1 MNGVQTRFKCKL
13 DVKRCKR
20 FVFPPSSLL
29 PRSNALKTKAI
40 RYFQTDRTLTRIV
53 SPPLYMKKNLFFH
66 FSVLAMLI
74 VLISA
79 CSSKK
84 PEYTNVIPSDASQVI
99 AVNLK
104 SLADKAGTK
113 DKETKEALQ
122 KLTDALKSDMNAATF
137 QQLEAV
143 LKDPAK
149 SGVDVNAPI
158 YVFNAPSFPYTT
170 MVAKVQSEDDL
181 LKLLE
186 VTEKEQ
192 IISHVAE
199 ADGYSFAQINKRAL
213 LAFTPTTLMVVNYTG
228 TSQLE
233 KVKEG
238 IPALLKQTGENSIN
252 SNTAFKKMQ
261 KQDGDINMLISPSSL
276 LSAYANPLNYGIS
289 HNIDLKDLKMLGSL
303 SFEKGKIELK
313 VESYTENTE
322 LKALF
327 EKQIK
332 STCPIENTFLKYFP
346 KSTLALF
353 SIGINGEEFY
363 NVLQENEQFRNDFS
377 ITKAAEVKD
386 LFSAFHNDLT
396 IGLINV
402 TMNSNPSFLAYA
414 SVKNDAP
421 LKALYE
427 KKSELGLKRGED
439 IVKLNENEYVY
450 KSRAINIFFG
460 IRDKQMYATNDELLY
475 KNACKTAD
483 PSAKETDFASSLKGK
498 RTAFVINAEAVLDL
512 PVVKMLAGFGGQEY
526 STYYSLLG
534 NISYL
539 EAVGNEDKATVTLQL
554 KNKNVNAL
562 KQIVDFIKQFAGM

>member
-1 MNGVQTRFKCKL
+1 M
-13 DVKRCKR
+13 DV
-20 FVFPPSSLL
+20 
-29 PRSNALKTKAI
+29 
-40 RYFQTDRTLTRIV
+40 
-53 SPPLYMKKNLFFH
+53 H
-66 FSVLAMLI
+66 
-74 VLISA
+74 
-79 CSSKK
+79 
-84 PEYTNVIPSDASQVI
+84 
-99 AVNLK
+99 
-104 SLADKAGTK
+104 
-113 DKETKEALQ
+113 
-122 KLTDALKSDMNAATF
+122 
-137 QQLEAV
+137 
-143 LKDPAK
+143 
-149 SGVDVNAPI
+149 API
-158 YVFNAPSFPYTT
+158 YIFNAPSFPYTT
-170 MVAKVQSEDDL
+170 MVAKVQNKDDL

-192 IISHVAE
+192 IISHVSE
-199 ADGYSFAQINKRAL
+199 ADGYSFAQINKQAL

-233 KVKEG
+233 KVKEE
-238 IPALLKQTGENSIN
+238 IPALLKQTEENSIN

-261 KQDGDINMLISPSSL
+261 KQNGDVNMLITPSSL
-276 LSAYANPLNYGIS
+276 LSAYASPLNYGIS
-289 HNIDLKDLKMLGSL
+289 QSIDLKDLKMLGSL

-313 VESYTENTE
+313 IDNYTENAE

-327 EKQIK
+327 EKQAK

-346 KSTLALF
+346 KSTLALL

-512 PVVKMLAGFGGQEY
+512 PVIKLLVGFGGQEY

>member
-1 MNGVQTRFKCKL
+1 
-13 DVKRCKR
+13 
-20 FVFPPSSLL
+20 
-29 PRSNALKTKAI
+29 
-40 RYFQTDRTLTRIV
+40 
-53 SPPLYMKKNLFFH
+53 
-66 FSVLAMLI
+66 
-74 VLISA
+74 
-79 CSSKK
+79 
-84 PEYTNVIPSDASQVI
+84 
-99 AVNLK
+99 
-104 SLADKAGTK
+104 
-113 DKETKEALQ
+113 
-122 KLTDALKSDMNAATF
+122 
-137 QQLEAV
+137 
-143 LKDPAK
+143 
-149 SGVDVNAPI
+149 
-158 YVFNAPSFPYTT
+158 
-170 MVAKVQSEDDL
+170 
-181 LKLLE
+181 
-186 VTEKEQ
+186 
-192 IISHVAE
+192 
-199 ADGYSFAQINKRAL
+199 
-213 LAFTPTTLMVVNYTG
+213 MVVNYTG

-233 KVKEG
+233 KVKEE
-238 IPALLKQTGENSIN
+238 IPALLKQTEENSIN

-261 KQDGDINMLISPSSL
+261 KQNGDVNMLITPSSL

-289 HNIDLKDLKMLGSL
+289 QSIDLKDLKMLGSL

-313 VESYTENTE
+313 IDNYTENAE

-327 EKQIK
+327 EKQAK

-346 KSTLALF
+346 KSTLALL

-512 PVVKMLAGFGGQEY
+512 PVIKLLVGFGGQEY

-554 KNKNVNAL
+554 KNKDVNAL

>member
-1 MNGVQTRFKCKL
+1 
-13 DVKRCKR
+13 
-20 FVFPPSSLL
+20 
-29 PRSNALKTKAI
+29 
-40 RYFQTDRTLTRIV
+40 
-53 SPPLYMKKNLFFH
+53 MKKNLFFH

-252 SNTAFKKMQ
+252 SNTAFKKNAKAGWRHQ
-261 KQDGDINMLISPSSL
+261 YAHLSFQPAECICQSAELRNIPQYRPERLEDAGKSL
-276 LSAYANPLNYGIS
+276 LRKRENRTESR
-289 HNIDLKDLKMLGSL
+289 
-303 SFEKGKIELK
+303 ELYR
-313 VESYTENTE
+313 EH
-322 LKALF
+322 
-327 EKQIK
+327 
-332 STCPIENTFLKYFP
+332 
-346 KSTLALF
+346 
-353 SIGINGEEFY
+353 
-363 NVLQENEQFRNDFS
+363 R
-377 ITKAAEVKD
+377 
-386 LFSAFHNDLT
+386 
-396 IGLINV
+396 
-402 TMNSNPSFLAYA
+402 
-414 SVKNDAP
+414 
-421 LKALYE
+421 
-427 KKSELGLKRGED
+427 
-439 IVKLNENEYVY
+439 IVKHFS
-450 KSRAINIFFG
+450 KS
-460 IRDKQMYATNDELLY
+460 KSKVLVPS
-475 KNACKTAD
+475 KTR
-483 PSAKETDFASSLKGK
+483 S
-498 RTAFVINAEAVLDL
+498 
-512 PVVKMLAGFGGQEY
+512 
-526 STYYSLLG
+526 
-534 NISYL
+534 
-539 EAVGNEDKATVTLQL
+539 
-554 KNKNVNAL
+554 
-562 KQIVDFIKQFAGM
+562 

>member
-1 MNGVQTRFKCKL
+1 
-13 DVKRCKR
+13 
-20 FVFPPSSLL
+20 
-29 PRSNALKTKAI
+29 
-40 RYFQTDRTLTRIV
+40 
-53 SPPLYMKKNLFFH
+53 MKKNLFFH

-84 PEYTNVIPSDASQVI
+84 SEYTNVIPSDASQVI

-192 IISHVAE
+192 IISHVSE
-199 ADGYSFAQINKRAL
+199 ADGYSFAQINKQAL

-261 KQDGDINMLISPSSL
+261 KQDGDSL

-289 HNIDLKDLKMLGSL
+289 QSIDLKDLKMLGSL

-313 VESYTENTE
+313 IDNYTENAE

-327 EKQIK
+327 EKQAK

-346 KSTLALF
+346 KSTLALL

-386 LFSAFHNDLT
+386 LFNAFHNDLT

-554 KNKNVNAL
+554 KNKDVNAL

>member
-1 MNGVQTRFKCKL
+1 
-13 DVKRCKR
+13 
-20 FVFPPSSLL
+20 
-29 PRSNALKTKAI
+29 
-40 RYFQTDRTLTRIV
+40 
-53 SPPLYMKKNLFFH
+53 MKKNLFLH
-66 FSVLAMLI
+66 FSLLTVLI
-74 VLISA
+74 VSISA

-84 PEYTNVIPSDASQVI
+84 PEYTYVIPSDASQVI
-99 AVNLK
+99 AINLK
-104 SLADKAGTK
+104 SLADKAGAK
-113 DKETKEALQ
+113 DKENKEALQ
-122 KLTDALKSDMNAATF
+122 KLTDALKSDMNTVTY
-137 QQLEAV
+137 QQLEAI
-143 LKDPAK
+143 LKDPTQ

-158 YVFNAPSFPYTT
+158 YIFNAPSFPYTT
-170 MVAKVQSEDDL
+170 MVAKVQNEDDL

-192 IISHVAE
+192 ISSPIEE
-199 ADGYSFAQINKRAL
+199 ADGYNFARLNKRAL
-213 LAFTPTTLMVVNYTG
+213 LAFTPTTVMVVNYTG

-233 KVKEG
+233 KVKEE
-238 IPALLKQTGENSIN
+238 IPALLKQTKENSIN
-252 SNTAFKKMQ
+252 SNPGFKKMQ
-261 KQDGDINMLISPSSL
+261 KQNGDINMLISPSSL

-289 HNIDLKDLKMLGSL
+289 HNVDLKDMKMLGNL

-313 VESYTENTE
+313 VESYTENAE

-377 ITKAAEVKD
+377 ITKAAEVKN

-396 IGLINV
+396 VGLINV

-421 LKALYE
+421 LKTLYE

-460 IRDKQMYATNDELLY
+460 IRNKQMYATNDELLY
-475 KNACKTAD
+475 KNVCKTVD
-483 PSAKETDFASSLKGK
+483 PSAKETEFASGLKGK
-498 RTAFVINAEAVLDL
+498 RTAFVINAEAVLAL
-512 PVVKMLAGFGGQEY
+512 PVVKMLVGFGGQEY

-534 NISYL
+534 NISHL

-554 KNKNVNAL
+554 KNKNANAL
-562 KQIVDFIKQFAGM
+562 KQIVDFIKQFTGM

>member
-1 MNGVQTRFKCKL
+1 
-13 DVKRCKR
+13 
-20 FVFPPSSLL
+20 
-29 PRSNALKTKAI
+29 
-40 RYFQTDRTLTRIV
+40 
-53 SPPLYMKKNLFFH
+53 MKKNLFFH

-170 MVAKVQSEDDL
+170 MVAKIQSEDDL

-427 KKSELGLKRGED
+427 KKSELGLKRGD
-439 IVKLNENEYVY
+439 

-512 PVVKMLAGFGGQEY
+512 PVIKLLVGFGGQEY

>member
-1 MNGVQTRFKCKL
+1 MGRQGRNKGQREQRSSAKADRCL
-13 DVKRCKR
+13 EKRYECSH
-20 FVFPPSSLL
+20 FP
-29 PRSNALKTKAI
+29 AI
-40 RYFQTDRTLTRIV
+40 
-53 SPPLYMKKNLFFH
+53 
-66 FSVLAMLI
+66 
-74 VLISA
+74 
-79 CSSKK
+79 
-84 PEYTNVIPSDASQVI
+84 
-99 AVNLK
+99 
-104 SLADKAGTK
+104 G
-113 DKETKEALQ
+113 
-122 KLTDALKSDMNAATF
+122 
-137 QQLEAV
+137 AV

-149 SGVDVNAPI
+149 SGVDVHAPI
-158 YVFNAPSFPYTT
+158 YIFNAPSFPYTT
-170 MVAKVQSEDDL
+170 MVAKVQNEDDL

-192 IISHVAE
+192 ISSHVAE
-199 ADGYSFAQINKRAL
+199 ADGYSFAQINKQAL

-238 IPALLKQTGENSIN
+238 IPALLKQTEENSIN

-261 KQDGDINMLISPSSL
+261 KQNGDINMLITPSSL

-289 HNIDLKDLKMLGSL
+289 KSIDLKDLKMLGSL

-313 VESYTENTE
+313 IDNYTENAE
-322 LKALF
+322 LKTLF
-327 EKQIK
+327 EKQAK

-346 KSTLALF
+346 KSTLALL

-427 KKSELGLKRGED
+427 KKSELGLKCGED

-512 PVVKMLAGFGGQEY
+512 PVIKLLVGFGGQEY

-539 EAVGNEDKATVTLQL
+539 EAVGTEDKATVTLQL
-554 KNKNVNAL
+554 KNKDVNAL